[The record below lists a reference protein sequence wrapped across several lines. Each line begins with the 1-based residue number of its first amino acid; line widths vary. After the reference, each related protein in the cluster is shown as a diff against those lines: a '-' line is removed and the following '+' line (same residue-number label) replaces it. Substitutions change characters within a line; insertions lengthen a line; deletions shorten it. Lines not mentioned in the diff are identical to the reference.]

1 LIPHHQQQY
10 QKYLNK
16 KEYVSW
22 KKDFK
27 KEWKKLENV
36 KINNFYLTDTT
47 KWICGCL
54 SFACNRFFI
63 CKHVQ
68 QYDRPES
75 FYDIHHQE
83 KYPFIF
89 FNTMENTN

>member
-1 LIPHHQQQY
+1 MESYWKIIKYDFLPKFFHSQIDLLIYIIISQLISHQQQY

-16 KEYVSW
+16 REYVFW

-47 KWICGCL
+47 
-54 SFACNRFFI
+54 R
-63 CKHVQ
+63 
-68 QYDRPES
+68 
-75 FYDIHHQE
+75 
-83 KYPFIF
+83 
-89 FNTMENTN
+89 